1 MKIGY
6 VIQKGRELNEVE
18 QRFVDSMK
26 TYDPALRN

>member
-18 QRFVDSMK
+18 QRFVDLMK
-26 TYDPALRN
+26 MYDPALRN

>member
-18 QRFVDSMK
+18 QRFVDLMK